1 MFIYQPSFSKETKN
15 TLDKI
20 KNVFGVLPPHWEL
33 LASIAPKRFEMFMQ
47 EINYLLNHP
56 TINPDLFAMLRLH
69 VANKENF
76 SYCKSFNTKL
86 LLSKGYDKTAIKE
99 LQENI
104 GTIPLDDRH
113 KLLAQKAVKAIYH
126 PTKFTIED
134 IKALQNRSWSDSDI
148 YDAIDH
154 AAFLFKFARIIQAYS
169 A

>member
-1 MFIYQPSFSKETKN
+1 MFIYQSSFSKETKQ

-20 KNVFGVLPPHWEL
+20 KNLFDVLPPHWEL
-33 LASIAPKRFEMFMQ
+33 LDSIAPKRFEMFMQ

-56 TINPDLFAMLRLH
+56 NINPDLFAMLRLH

-113 KLLAQKAVKAIYH
+113 KLLAQKAVKAMYQ

-134 IKALQNRSWSDSDI
+134 IKALQNTSWSDSDI

-154 AAFLFKFARIIQAYS
+154 AAFLFKFARIIQAYN

>member
-1 MFIYQPSFSKETKN
+1 MFIYQSSFSKETKQ

-20 KNVFGVLPPHWEL
+20 KNLFDVLPPHWEL

-47 EINYLLNHP
+47 EIKYLLNHP
-56 TINPDLFAMLRLH
+56 TINPDFFAMLRLH
-69 VANKENF
+69 VANREDF
-76 SYCKSFNTKL
+76 LYCKSFNTKL
-86 LLSKGYDKTAIKE
+86 LLAKGYDKRSIKE
-99 LQENI
+99 LKEDI

-113 KLLAQKAVKAIYH
+113 KLLAQKAVKAMYH

-134 IKALQNRSWSDSDI
+134 IKALQNISWSDSDI

>member
-1 MFIYQPSFSKETKN
+1 MFIYQPSFSKETKH

-47 EINYLLNHP
+47 EIKYLLNHP
-56 TINPDLFAMLRLH
+56 NINPDLFAMLRLH
-69 VANKENF
+69 VANRENF

-134 IKALQNRSWSDSDI
+134 IKALQNASWSDSDI